1 MPITEHLLKIYNID
15 MDIAQRRLCN
25 CSNEFKR
32 ILEMEVLVM
41 YNLICTAHAF
51 FY

>member
-25 CSNEFKR
+25 CSK
-32 ILEMEVLVM
+32 
-41 YNLICTAHAF
+41 NLKGF
-51 FY
+51 WKWKF